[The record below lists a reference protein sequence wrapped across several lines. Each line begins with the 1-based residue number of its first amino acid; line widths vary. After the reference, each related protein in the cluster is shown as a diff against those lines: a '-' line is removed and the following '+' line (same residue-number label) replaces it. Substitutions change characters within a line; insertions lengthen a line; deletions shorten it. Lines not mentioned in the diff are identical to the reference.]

1 MKNKKSLLQR
11 MLVIYITFFVVLAAG
26 LAHSLWPNFSKGY
39 TEGAVL
45 GQAIARNWAEGA
57 PREIFML
64 GEVPL
69 SSKLAFPIEGL
80 DTLSDIRIAP
90 TVQHLNLT
98 VDLPADPDADPM
110 GLAFNAI
117 GGSPWF
123 YLLTMLEMLAYIAVI
138 VLMFLIIHSIRRS
151 IREERTL
158 DRRNVWFLRTIGF
171 LTIFAELSTDFT
183 AWCMKSR
190 AAELLAGTDIGVDT
204 TFTVSYSTIIMGI
217 LIIFTAEVFAVGQNL
232 SEEQKLTI

>member
-1 MKNKKSLLQR
+1 

-39 TEGAVL
+39 SEGTVL
-45 GQAIARNWAEGA
+45 GQDIARSWEKGA
-57 PREIFML
+57 PREIYIL

-69 SSKLAFPIEGL
+69 ASKLAFPIEGL
-80 DTLSDIRIAP
+80 DTLSDVRIAP
-90 TVQHLNLT
+90 AVRYLSLT
-98 VDLPADPDADPM
+98 VDLPADPDANPM

-123 YLLTMLEMLAYIAVI
+123 YLLTMLEMLAYIAII

-151 IREERTL
+151 IKEERTL

-183 AWCMKSR
+183 SWCMKCR
-190 AAELLAGTDIGVDT
+190 AAALLAGSGVAVDT
-204 TFTVSYSTIIMGI
+204 TFTISYTTIIMGI
-217 LIIFTAEVFAVGQNL
+217 LIIFTAEVFAIGQNL